1 VKQAEIIIV
10 QLRLQEKEYLFDS
23 CFLKR
28 MVEDVVHGYIPIDS
42 IDYSLISI
50 NQISSIKDK
59 LMFLQM

>member
-1 VKQAEIIIV
+1 
-10 QLRLQEKEYLFDS
+10 
-23 CFLKR
+23 
-28 MVEDVVHGYIPIDS
+28 MVEDVVDGYIPIDS